1 MPMAPNMSMNG
12 MAPNQVNA
20 NPFIKSPNSF
30 QNPVNQ
36 PSLIPQSTFN
46 QTSNSFNRQNYNP
59 PINSIPIN
67 QTQNNNPFVKNQV
80 IF

>member
-1 MPMAPNMSMNG
+1 MNG

-20 NPFIKSPNSF
+20 NPFIKSSNSS
-30 QNPVNQ
+30 QHPISQ

-46 QTSNSFNRQNYNP
+46 QPSNSFNRQNYNS

-67 QTQNNNPFVKNQV
+67 QTQNNNPFLKNQV